1 MTRTHAWR
9 KVAEAFG
16 TPPEQRTEEQRQV
29 TRYGLCFGLEVLGFG
44 WMVILQLQQK
54 LLITGWDL
62 RGNRDG
68 AFLWPR
74 RPRYDSERALFAG
87 LMAAMTQ
94 RERDQLE
101 PGL

>member
-16 TPPEQRTEEQRQV
+16 TPPEQRTERQKML
-29 TRYGLCFGLEVLGFG
+29 TGCGLCCGIATSDGTFFNKPT
-44 WMVILQLQQK
+44 IYTQLHH
-54 LLITGWDL
+54 LA
-62 RGNRDG
+62 DG
-68 AFLWPR
+68 VWSWWPQ
-74 RPRYDSERALFAG
+74 RPEYAGQRALFAG

-94 RERDQLE
+94 RERNLLE